1 MARRRREPE
10 TARITA
16 VTHDGRGIAAVSG
29 KKVFVSGAL
38 EGEEVRFLRRK
49 SRRNFDEAELLEVLE
64 TSVDRIEARC
74 DAFGRCGGC
83 ALQHVSEQQQQ
94 SIKFQTLKDNLERIG
109 KVTPDAWLPPIIGPG
124 WHYRRRARLGVKD
137 VPGKGRVL
145 VGFRER
151 HAPFITDMHRCEV
164 LAKPVDG
171 MIDALK
177 TLKDNLERIGKVT
190 PDAWLPPIIGPG
202 WHYRRRA
209 RLGVKDVPGKGRVLV
224 GFRERHAP
232 FITDMHRCEVLA
244 KPVDGMIDALSTL
257 IGSLSI
263 RARLPQIEVAVAEN
277 AVALVFRVL
286 DPPTDDDA
294 ALLQQFGKANGVRI
308 YLQPGGLD
316 SVELLY
322 PDSPVEALY
331 YTLPEFD
338 IRIEFSPVGFVQI
351 NSDINQQMVRHAIDL
366 LAPEPDDRLLDLY
379 CGIGNFSLPLARRCR
394 EILGV
399 EGDAMLV
406 AAAAE
411 NAALNDLQNATF
423 RTADLSK
430 IDGSEGWLRG
440 GWNKLLL
447 DPARNGAA
455 EVMQLMPV
463 IGAQRIVYVSCHPG
477 TLARD
482 AGSLVNEQ
490 GYRLEAA
497 GIIDMFP
504 HTAHAESI
512 AVFNKQ

>member
-1 MARRRREPE
+1 MARRPREPE
-10 TARITA
+10 TARISA
-16 VTHDGRGIAAVSG
+16 VTQDGRGIAAISG

-64 TSVDRIEARC
+64 SSADRIEARC

-109 KVTPDAWLPPIIGPG
+109 KVTPDAWL
-124 WHYRRRARLGVKD
+124 
-137 VPGKGRVL
+137 
-145 VGFRER
+145 
-151 HAPFITDMHRCEV
+151 AP
-164 LAKPVDG
+164 
-171 MIDALK
+171 
-177 TLKDNLERIGKVT
+177 VT
-190 PDAWLPPIIGPG
+190 GPG

-257 IGSLSI
+257 IGHLSV
-263 RARLPQIEVAVAEN
+263 RTRLPQIEVAVADN

-286 DPPTDDDA
+286 DPPTEDDSV
-294 ALLQQFGKANGVRI
+294 LLQQFGEANGVRI
-308 YLQPGGLD
+308 YLQPAGLD
-316 SVELLY
+316 SVVLLY
-322 PDSPVEALY
+322 PDEPVEALY
-331 YTLPEFD
+331 YTLPEFN
-338 IRIEFSPVGFVQI
+338 IRIDFSPVGFVQV
-351 NSDINQQMVRHAIDL
+351 NSDINEQMVSRAIEL
-366 LAPEPDDRLLDLY
+366 LAPDPDDRVLDLY

-399 EGDAMLV
+399 EGDEMLV
-406 AAAAE
+406 TAAAG
-411 NAALNDLQNATF
+411 NATLNGLENATF

-430 IDGSEGWLRG
+430 IDGSEAWLRG
-440 GWNKLLL
+440 GWDKLLL

-455 EVMQLMPV
+455 EVVQLMPD
-463 IGAQRIVYVSCHPG
+463 IGARRIVYVSCHPG

-482 AGSLVNEQ
+482 AGLLVNEH

-512 AVFNKQ
+512 AVFDKQ

>member
-10 TARITA
+10 TARINA

-38 EGEEVRFLRRK
+38 VGEEVRFLRRK
-49 SRRNFDEAELLEVLE
+49 LRRNFDEAELLEVLE
-64 TSVDRIEARC
+64 TSADRIEARC

-94 SIKFQTLKDNLERIG
+94 SIKCQTLKDNLERIG
-109 KVTPDAWLPPIIGPG
+109 KVTPDTWLPPITGPG
-124 WHYRRRARLGVKD
+124 W
-137 VPGKGRVL
+137 
-145 VGFRER
+145 
-151 HAPFITDMHRCEV
+151 
-164 LAKPVDG
+164 
-171 MIDALK
+171 
-177 TLKDNLERIGKVT
+177 N
-190 PDAWLPPIIGPG
+190 
-202 WHYRRRA
+202 YRRRA

-294 ALLQQFGKANGVRI
+294 ALLQQFGKANSVRI

-322 PDSPVEALY
+322 PDAPVEALY
-331 YTLPEFD
+331 YTLSEFD

-366 LAPEPDDRLLDLY
+366 LAPEPGDRLLDLY

-406 AAAAE
+406 AAAAG

-430 IDGSEGWLRG
+430 IDGSEAWLNG
-440 GWNKLLL
+440 GWDKLLL

-455 EVMQLMPV
+455 EVMRLMPV

-482 AGSLVNEQ
+482 AGLLVNEQ

-512 AVFNKQ
+512 AVFKKQ